1 MQDFSAN
8 SDIDW
13 SQSVEDIDIQ
23 LYKKYN
29 LSLKEIIFIETH
41 IRRVNIDCT
50 NIDDDEGGEK
60 NDYQ

>member
-29 LSLKEIIFIETH
+29 LSLKEIILIETH